1 MSKNEKDWFA
11 TLAGNKVVDMDS
23 KTRLQARLVR
33 AVLKKRS
40 DEIYKEI
47 YKDDEQLRKKFIN
60 KLEKVG
66 YLKKESF
73 SLNQKFKENIK
84 WLFFLFHS

>member
-11 TLAGNKVVDMDS
+11 TLAGDKVVNMDS

-40 DEIYKEI
+40 DEINKEI
-47 YKDDEQLRKKFIN
+47 NLQIVYSSCWSELILYLTRKRTVRNVNTYLETLLRLYAQLV
-60 KLEKVG
+60 LYE
-66 YLKKESF
+66 
-73 SLNQKFKENIK
+73 
-84 WLFFLFHS
+84 

>member
-11 TLAGNKVVDMDS
+11 TLAGDKVVNMDS

-40 DEIYKEI
+40 DEI
-47 YKDDEQLRKKFIN
+47 N
-60 KLEKVG
+60 K
-66 YLKKESF
+66 
-73 SLNQKFKENIK
+73 
-84 WLFFLFHS
+84 

>member
-11 TLAGNKVVDMDS
+11 TLAGDKVVNMDS

-40 DEIYKEI
+40 DEINKEI

-60 KLEKVG
+60 KSKSE
-66 YLKKESF
+66 
-73 SLNQKFKENIK
+73 
-84 WLFFLFHS
+84 